1 MAIVDGQGE
10 WTADHGKYC
19 VRAHRMFEA
28 VYCFKKALFLIHA
41 VKIRFGS
48 APSPPFPIPN
58 TDRAPAFSDNVLPSI
73 LVHLGVLD
81 LSGAT
86 SHGLYKLFPDA
97 ASEDKINTLLDLPP
111 EASQAVTPDT
121 KKIPPKE
128 GPVLTKEQAY
138 VLRAAAVY
146 ACEKIT
152 EYVRGEGQLSEEQMW
167 MKDITS
173 PELDTW
179 LWAIAKDRQDYRKL
193 ERFVLRD
200 TVFF

>member
-10 WTADHGKYC
+10 SAAGHGENC
-19 VRAHRMFEA
+19 ARAHPTFEA

-41 VKIRFGS
+41 VKIRFG
-48 APSPPFPIPN
+48 AVPSPPFPIPN
-58 TDRAPAFSDNVLPSI
+58 TDQAPAFSDNVLPSI

-86 SHGLYKLFPDA
+86 SHGIHELFPDA
-97 ASEDKINTLLDLPP
+97 MNEDKINALLDLPP
-111 EASQAVTPDT
+111 EASQAAGQDT

-138 VLRAAAVY
+138 ILRAAAVY
-146 ACEKIT
+146 ACEKIV
-152 EYVRGEGQLSEEQMW
+152 EYARGEGQLSEEQAW

-179 LWAIAKDRQDYRKL
+179 LWAIAKDRPDYRKL